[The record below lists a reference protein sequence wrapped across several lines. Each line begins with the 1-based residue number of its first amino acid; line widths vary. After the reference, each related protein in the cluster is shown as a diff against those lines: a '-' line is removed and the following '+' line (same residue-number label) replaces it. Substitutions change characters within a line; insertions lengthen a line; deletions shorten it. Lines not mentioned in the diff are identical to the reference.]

1 MSGAIVKRTLT
12 AIVMADVVGY
22 SRLMGKDEAG
32 ALRRLKACRAAVA
45 PAIAG
50 FDGRL
55 VDATGDSLLME
66 FPSIVDAVEAAVA
79 IQQTLGG
86 ENAGVAAERRLELR
100 LGVNIGDV
108 IVENGALYG
117 DGVNVAARLQAL
129 APTGGLCL
137 SRAAVD
143 QIQGKLDI
151 AFEPLG
157 PQTVKNIARPV
168 EAFALSAAAVAALP
182 RRDLPRPKAPRRF
195 RPAAWAAALLVL
207 LLALAGHRLWFPAA
221 DPAAQ
226 LADALSAHEPG
237 LDPER
242 RARLVSD
249 YRALKPHRAFAF
261 APKAASHWWSG
272 DWPSAAEA
280 EEKALERCELRF
292 GEPCALAARD
302 ETFVAAS
309 PPRSMPRVA
318 YAGPFDPERIPGIRK
333 AVAQRADVLGYRQAT
348 GPKAA
353 AIHSRGVL
361 ATVTGARTQAQAEAR
376 ALKLCNDDDAARDAD
391 GVCYLYAVGDD
402 VVLSRRL
409 TAPSSDK

>member
-1 MSGAIVKRTLT
+1 MSGAGVKRMLT

-22 SRLMGKDEAG
+22 SRLMGADEAG

-45 PAIAG
+45 PTVAR
-50 FDGRL
+50 FNGRL

-66 FPSIVDAVEAAVA
+66 FSSVVDAVEAAVA
-79 IQQTLGG
+79 IQQALSL
-86 ENAGVAAERRLELR
+86 ENAGLAAERRLELR

-129 APTGGLCL
+129 APAGGLCV
-137 SRAAVD
+137 SRAAVE

-151 AFEPLG
+151 AFVPLG

-168 EAFALSAAAVAALP
+168 EAFALSPAAVAALP
-182 RRDLPRPKAPRRF
+182 RRDLPR
-195 RPAAWAAALLVL
+195 RPARRRAWRVPVAAALGALV
-207 LLALAGHRLWFPAA
+207 LALAGYRLWSPHA
-221 DPAAQ
+221 DAAAQ
-226 LADALSAHEPG
+226 LADALTTHEPG

-242 RARLVSD
+242 RARLLAD

-261 APKAASHWWSG
+261 APKAGSHWWSG
-272 DWPSAAEA
+272 DWPSPADA
-280 EEKALERCELRF
+280 EEKALERCQMRF
-292 GEPCALAARD
+292 GEPCALAALD
-302 ETFVAAS
+302 ETFVDKS
-309 PPRSMPRVA
+309 PREMPRVG
-318 YAGPFDPERIPGIRK
+318 YAGKFDPERIPGVRK
-333 AVAQRADVLGYRQAT
+333 AVAQRADVVGYAEA
-348 GPKAA
+348 PEAKAA

-361 ATVTGARTQAQAEAR
+361 AISTGARTLAQAEAR

-391 GVCYLYAVGDD
+391 GVCYLYAIGDD

-409 TAPSSDK
+409 IAPVGDK